1 MRARVQGVQQ
11 GLKRVAGGLPR
22 AEYILW
28 SVFPA
33 LSCVF
38 LWSAL
43 SGPRGAVE
51 LVKLRKE
58 LKRLKAEN
66 RAMLLE
72 NQALEKETYLL
83 RNSRAYVE
91 KVARE
96 EYGYTYDGEKV
107 YTFSDADSSGE
118 PGTEDEGG
126 RGAETSPPWLGSG
139 VGSKAEN
146 HRLIFFA
153 QLIIK

>member
-1 MRARVQGVQQ
+1 MSDGAERSSVLKGILGAGIRARTQGLRQ
-11 GLKRVAGGLPR
+11 GLKKVADGLPR

-28 SVFPA
+28 GLVLG

-38 LWSAL
+38 LWSAF

-51 LVKLRKE
+51 LLKLRRE
-58 LKRLKAEN
+58 LKQLEAEN

-83 RNSRAYVE
+83 RNSPAYLE

-107 YTFSDADSSGE
+107 YTFSDADSAGDPDGE
-118 PGTEDEGG
+118 DAQGPF
-126 RGAETSPPWLGSG
+126 PP
-139 VGSKAEN
+139 
-146 HRLIFFA
+146 
-153 QLIIK
+153 